1 MLALPRRPPERAL
14 PLAAGTTAGSHQEVA
29 GHRAPNQGGPA
40 ARAAGTGRIQNT
52 HGNGQDFSFV
62 ARKLWTCLADDGGRK
77 GEKEKRQLMVK
88 KGAYSG

>member
-1 MLALPRRPPERAL
+1 MALHGIVPQLGGGETETVVRQVLALPRRPPERAL

-52 HGNGQDFSFV
+52 HGHV
-62 ARKLWTCLADDGGRK
+62 
-77 GEKEKRQLMVK
+77 
-88 KGAYSG
+88 